1 MALRQTGW
9 FKGKGVGIQVEKNV
23 TGVKRFADVWR
34 ASGANASSPA
44 SGEQPFKHD
53 YHMFV
58 PVRAEDSMEER
69 DGKGEKKPVH
79 SMDVIT
85 RAKML
90 SGNLDGKFREGTL
103 GAAYRGFLYALVC
116 LVLTLV
122 TWLYVHVYV
131 AAVFAYL
138 VGYFWSE
145 HLLNYGWSQE
155 WWKGKACIATK

>member
-1 MALRQTGW
+1 M
-9 FKGKGVGIQVEKNV
+9 EKNV
-23 TGVKRFADVWR
+23 TGVKRFADAWH
-34 ASGANASSPA
+34 ASGARASVPEA
-44 SGEQPFKHD
+44 AGGPFKHD
-53 YHMFV
+53 YNVFV
-58 PVRAEDSMEER
+58 PMQAEAHMEER
-69 DGKGEKKPVH
+69 DKKGEKKPVH

-85 RAKML
+85 RAQMI
-90 SGNLDGKFREGTL
+90 SRNLDGKFREGTL
-103 GAAYRGFLYALVC
+103 GAAYRGFLYAGAC

-138 VGYFWSE
+138 TGYFWSE